1 MDYKETLNL
10 PRTGFPM
17 RANLPVKEKEI
28 LKEWAEGSGIYS
40 DILNARA
47 DAPSFILHDG
57 PPYANGQIHMGHAL
71 NKTLKDFVLKYKALK
86 GFRVPYIPGWDCHGL
101 PIELGVSKE
110 YKDMG
115 LSVAEFRHKCRNSA
129 LKFVEKQA
137 KDFKR
142 LGIFGDWDSPYLTI
156 QPEYEAGVL
165 EIFKSLVLG
174 GYIFKQKKPVY
185 WCPGC
190 ETALA
195 EAEIEYDDH
204 TSPSIYV
211 KFEDKSENGTYY
223 VIWTTTPWTLPA
235 NVAIALHPDFTYVKV
250 GVMGEKWIVGEPL
263 LSDMMDDL
271 GISEYKILE
280 KYKGS
285 DLERKVALHPFIE
298 DRESL
303 IVLADYVT
311 DDAGTGCVHTAPGH
325 GQDDYVTGLR
335 YGLPILNPVDD
346 SGRYTDEFAAMKG
359 VHVFDANDAVVE
371 LLRKKNALIK
381 VSSISHSYPHCW
393 RCKKPVIFRATEQW
407 FVKIDNDGLRGRI
420 LDRIKET
427 KWIPEWGENRIT
439 AMVQDRPDWCISRQ
453 RSWGVPITMFYCPEC
468 GEYAIEEDIME
479 RAVRFVEKNGSDGW
493 FTHDEDAILGELNR
507 CPGCGSK
514 GLKKDMNILDV
525 WFESGSSYKSVV
537 SRRKDL
543 GFPADL
549 YLEGSD
555 QHRGW
560 FNSSITLSTAENG
573 SAPFKQV
580 LTHGF
585 IVDGQGR
592 KMSKSLGNGLE
603 PQDIIGKYGADVLRL
618 WVASENYRN
627 DMPISEEIVARVA
640 EAYRRIR
647 NTFRFMLGVVA
658 DFNPDKDAVP
668 FDDMPEIDRY
678 MTIKLAELVKYVET
692 AYEEYEF
699 HKVYHSIHN
708 FCSVK
713 LSSFYLDGSKSDWIS
728 RRSTLT
734 VIWKT
739 LTSLVKMVSPI
750 MPFTAHEIWEH
761 LKEKTELEK
770 NIHLSLWPE
779 MERHVD
785 EPLTADWTKLE
796 ELREDMKKVLEA
808 ERSAG
813 IIGHSLDARLIV
825 YSEDESEAAF
835 LKKHLDDIKRIN
847 IVSEVAFEHV
857 ENMTAC
863 DKHERIMVFAEK
875 SVHGKCE
882 RCWEYSESVGDDE
895 KRPELCSRCINV
907 LDGEGR

>member
-280 KYKGS
+280 KYNIPIIYLTAYSNPNLIQHGLLPIPAQFAKGS
-285 DLERKVALHPFIE
+285 E
-298 DRESL
+298 
-303 IVLADYVT
+303 
-311 DDAGTGCVHTAPGH
+311 
-325 GQDDYVTGLR
+325 
-335 YGLPILNPVDD
+335 
-346 SGRYTDEFAAMKG
+346 
-359 VHVFDANDAVVE
+359 
-371 LLRKKNALIK
+371 
-381 VSSISHSYPHCW
+381 YP
-393 RCKKPVIFRATEQW
+393 Q
-407 FVKIDNDGLRGRI
+407 
-420 LDRIKET
+420 
-427 KWIPEWGENRIT
+427 
-439 AMVQDRPDWCISRQ
+439 
-453 RSWGVPITMFYCPEC
+453 
-468 GEYAIEEDIME
+468 
-479 RAVRFVEKNGSDGW
+479 
-493 FTHDEDAILGELNR
+493 
-507 CPGCGSK
+507 
-514 GLKKDMNILDV
+514 
-525 WFESGSSYKSVV
+525 
-537 SRRKDL
+537 
-543 GFPADL
+543 
-549 YLEGSD
+549 
-555 QHRGW
+555 
-560 FNSSITLSTAENG
+560 
-573 SAPFKQV
+573 
-580 LTHGF
+580 
-585 IVDGQGR
+585 
-592 KMSKSLGNGLE
+592 
-603 PQDIIGKYGADVLRL
+603 
-618 WVASENYRN
+618 
-627 DMPISEEIVARVA
+627 
-640 EAYRRIR
+640 
-647 NTFRFMLGVVA
+647 
-658 DFNPDKDAVP
+658 
-668 FDDMPEIDRY
+668 
-678 MTIKLAELVKYVET
+678 
-692 AYEEYEF
+692 
-699 HKVYHSIHN
+699 
-708 FCSVK
+708 
-713 LSSFYLDGSKSDWIS
+713 
-728 RRSTLT
+728 
-734 VIWKT
+734 
-739 LTSLVKMVSPI
+739 
-750 MPFTAHEIWEH
+750 
-761 LKEKTELEK
+761 
-770 NIHLSLWPE
+770 
-779 MERHVD
+779 
-785 EPLTADWTKLE
+785 
-796 ELREDMKKVLEA
+796 
-808 ERSAG
+808 
-813 IIGHSLDARLIV
+813 
-825 YSEDESEAAF
+825 
-835 LKKHLDDIKRIN
+835 
-847 IVSEVAFEHV
+847 
-857 ENMTAC
+857 
-863 DKHERIMVFAEK
+863 
-875 SVHGKCE
+875 
-882 RCWEYSESVGDDE
+882 
-895 KRPELCSRCINV
+895 
-907 LDGEGR
+907 